1 MSIFTWL
8 VLSFFVVYAIYEAF
22 PKHLDIFINSFAF
35 NSVAWFALPF
45 FETFEARLTFVLNLF
60 VHKISGTRLFVANFI
75 FLVMSCLLMR
85 FFFLSKGSSGYRG
98 RWRTSK
104 DTNLGDLSC
113 KPQLVT
119 RPLREIQF
127 PRH

>member
-1 MSIFTWL
+1 MFIFTWL

-22 PKHLDIFINSFAF
+22 PKHLDISINSFA
-35 NSVAWFALPF
+35 WFALQF
-45 FETFEARLTFVLNLF
+45 FETFEARLTFVVNLF

-75 FLVMSCLLMR
+75 FLVMSYLLMR

-104 DTNLGDLSC
+104 DTNPGDLSC

-119 RPLREIQF
+119 RPLCEIQF